1 MSTAAWDRDGPL
13 GLPSCALRVSLG
25 GEEEPRHDPGRMPR
39 AERLESAPHRVS
51 PLLALFALLLL
62 ALLTVAAL
70 LVWRSLGDELSGT
83 SVARDTVDSGPEPRV
98 RVANAAGKV
107 RVEGVEGLDAIEYE
121 VTRYALGP
129 DPAAAKRSA
138 SQVPVDLTRE
148 DSTIVLQTDGGRGTG
163 ADYALEVPAAG
174 AVEVEAGAGDVE
186 VSGVSGEVT
195 VVAEAGD
202 VTVRGTGSDV
212 AVGSPQGD
220 VTVDDVNTDTGQVEL
235 EVGTG
240 DLVVRNLIVG
250 TLEASVESG
259 DVTISGRFSGSG
271 RIFVESGSI
280 TANLPPEDTREL
292 TLETN
297 VGNVVRQTPEG
308 GEERPQDGAEG
319 S

>member
-1 MSTAAWDRDGPL
+1 M
-13 GLPSCALRVSLG
+13 SLG
-25 GEEEPRHDPGRMPR
+25 GEEEPRHDPGRTPR
-39 AERLESAPHRVS
+39 AERRESAPRRVS

-240 DLVVRNLIVG
+240 DLVLRDLIVG

>member
-1 MSTAAWDRDGPL
+1 
-13 GLPSCALRVSLG
+13 VSLG
-25 GEEEPRHDPGRMPR
+25 GKEEPRRDPGRTPR
-39 AERLESAPHRVS
+39 AERRESASRRVS

-62 ALLTVAAL
+62 ALLAVAAL

-83 SVARDTVDSGPEPRV
+83 SVARDAVDSGPEPRV
-98 RVANAAGKV
+98 RVANGAGKV
-107 RVEGVEGLDAIEYE
+107 RVEGVEGLDAVEYE

-138 SQVPVDLTRE
+138 SQVPVDLSRE

-212 AVGSPQGD
+212 AVESPQGD

-240 DLVVRNLIVG
+240 DLVVRDLIVG

-259 DVTISGRFSGSG
+259 DVTLSGRFSGSG
-271 RIFVESGSI
+271 RIFVEAGSI

-292 TLETN
+292 TLEAN

-308 GEERPQDGAEG
+308 DEERPQDGAEG